1 MNYRGSQH
9 GRAGALPSLWKR
21 YLNAAGAPAER
32 CQKGQWRGPPPHG
45 NRCQGPGPLIIE
57 GYILSDKLVDYRKE
71 MDLDTEAGASSEDP
85 YAFLRALPAG
95 IVDPLLK
102 SDASYIEAALDEAR
116 VRHGSVLGFIK
127 AEYDVSD
134 DEIAA
139 LRRHLL
145 ER

>member
-1 MNYRGSQH
+1 M
-9 GRAGALPSLWKR
+9 AGA
-21 YLNAAGAPAER
+21 AAARKPLS
-32 CQKGQWRGPPPHG
+32 
-45 NRCQGPGPLIIE
+45 GPGPLIIE

-85 YAFLRALPAG
+85 YAFRRALPAG

-116 VRHGSVLGFIK
+116 LRHGSVLGFIK